1 MQKKYYA
8 MNKRG
13 FASDN
18 NSGIH
23 PNILKAIEQ
32 ANTAHAIAYGDD
44 ELTQAAQQKFK
55 THFGENA
62 ETFFVFNGTAANVLS
77 LKAATQ
83 SFNAIICSELA
94 HINVDECCAPE
105 FFTGCK
111 LLVCH
116 TVDGK
121 ITIPE
126 IKKHLHGIGSQHH
139 AQPRVVSISQPTEL
153 GTVYSPE
160 EIKNI
165 AQFAHE
171 NDMLL
176 HVDGARLANA
186 AAALNMKFAEFTTDV
201 GVDVLSFGG
210 TKNGMMY
217 GEAIVFLNKKLTE
230 NFMYKRKQ
238 AMQLAS
244 KMRFV
249 SAQFIAY
256 LSNNQYI
263 ETATHSNRMAKL
275 LEEKIKEIPQIRI
288 TQRVESNAVFAII
301 PKNICEDLKKEYFFY
316 LWDEDNFE
324 ARWMCSFDTTESD
337 ICNFVQHIKIL
348 LDRHKK

>member
-1 MQKKYYA
+1 
-8 MNKRG
+8 MNKKG

-32 ANTAHAIAYGDD
+32 ANVAHAIAYGDD
-44 ELTQAAQQKFK
+44 DLTRAAQQTFK
-55 THFGENA
+55 QHFGENS

-94 HINVDECCAPE
+94 HINADECCAPE

-111 LLVCH
+111 LAVCP

-126 IKKHLHGIGSQHH
+126 IQKHIKGIGSQHH
-139 AQPRVVSISQPTEL
+139 AQPKVVSISQPTEL
-153 GTVYSPE
+153 GTVYTLD
-160 EIKNI
+160 EIKEI
-165 AQFAHE
+165 AEFAHA

-176 HVDGARLANA
+176 HIDGARLANA
-186 AAALNMKFAEFTTDV
+186 AVALNMDFAKFTTDT

-217 GEAIVFLNKKLTE
+217 GEAVVFLNNQLAE
-230 NFMYKRKQ
+230 NFMYTRKQ

-249 SAQFIAY
+249 AAQFIAY
-256 LSNNQYI
+256 FSNNQCI
-263 ETATHSNRMAKL
+263 ETAAYANKMAKL
-275 LEEKIKEIPQIRI
+275 LEAKIKEIPQIKI
-288 TQRVESNAVFAII
+288 TRKVESNAVFAII
-301 PKNICEDLKKEYFFY
+301 PPEICEDLRKEYFFY
-316 LWDEDNFE
+316 FWDENNYE
-324 ARWMCSFDTTESD
+324 VRWMCSFDTTEED
-337 ICNFVQHIKIL
+337 ICNFVEKIKML
-348 LDRHKK
+348 LDNTTHKIQNK